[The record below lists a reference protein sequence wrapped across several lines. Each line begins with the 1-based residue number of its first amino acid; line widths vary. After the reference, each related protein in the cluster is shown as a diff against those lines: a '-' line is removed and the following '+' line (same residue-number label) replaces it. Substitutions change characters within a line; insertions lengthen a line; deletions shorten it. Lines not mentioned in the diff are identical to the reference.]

1 MTSPPTDGIP
11 PRIRDIV
18 EKVDPGD
25 RSKVLAFDSLLR
37 TADERTG
44 VAVFNDVAIKYRED
58 YLHLLRAEGRDADR
72 EAGRLSLDEVRA
84 HLRRVLPRLV
94 ADGVVVLPPEGLAS
108 PDARVAFEQSFWR
121 DHAAERGA
129 IADALMKTGEHSA
142 VIAREQAVRNAT
154 FAAGM
159 RAIAEGRR
167 PSLTPLSAAR
177 AEAVAASSV
186 LAAEGLVKIYRR
198 RKVVNDVALRLQQG
212 EIVGLLGPNGAG
224 KTTTFYMIVGL
235 IQPLAGRIVLDG
247 EDITAMPM
255 YRRARRGIGYLSQE
269 PSIFRKL
276 TVEENILAILETLDL
291 TPAQRRDRLER
302 LLDELS
308 IKHLRHSKAYALSG
322 GERRRLEITR
332 ALVTQPKFMMLDE
345 PFAGVDPIA
354 VHDIQTIV
362 AGLRHRGIGVLIS
375 DHNVEQTLDIV
386 DRAYIMFD
394 GQVKVSGTVRELVF
408 DDTVAEIYLGPTLT
422 ARLRARFSAAEDG
435 EGPPSQ

>member
-1 MTSPPTDGIP
+1 VRDTTQ
-11 PRIRDIV
+11 IRAHHL
-18 EKVDPGD
+18 VDALAHGD
-25 RSKVLAFDSLLR
+25 RSIAFALHSLLMA
-37 TADERTG
+37 ADDSG
-44 VAVFNDVAIKYRED
+44 VAPLDRVAVVYRDD
-58 YLHLLRAEGRDADR
+58 YIASLRAEGRNADH

-84 HLRRVLPRLV
+84 HLLQSVLPRLAGEGMVSV
-94 ADGVVVLPPEGLAS
+94 AAGPEGVGPL
-108 PDARVAFEQSFWR
+108 V
-121 DHAAERGA
+121 
-129 IADALMKTGEHSA
+129 
-142 VIAREQAVRNAT
+142 T
-154 FAAGM
+154 FAPGVWKDLV
-159 RAIAEGRR
+159 
-167 PSLTPLSAAR
+167 SAR
-177 AEAVAASSV
+177 AELAASLKASSEHSTLTGESPGAPGGDGQPSGSV
-186 LAAEGLVKIYRR
+186 LEAAGLVKTYRR
-198 RKVVNDVALRLQQG
+198 RRVVNDVALRLQQG

-235 IQPLAGRIVLDG
+235 IQPLSGRIKMDG
-247 EDITAMPM
+247 KDITSMSM
-255 YRRARRGIGYLSQE
+255 YKRARRGIGYLSQE

-276 TVEENILAILETLDL
+276 TVEDNILAILETLGL
-291 TPAQRRDRLER
+291 SAAERRSRLET

-308 IKHLRHSKAYALSG
+308 IKHLRHSKAFALSG

-408 DDTVAEIYLGPTLT
+408 DDTVADIYLGPTLT
-422 ARLRARFSAAEDG
+422 ARLRSRFANE
-435 EGPPSQ
+435 EGKDRDA

>member
-1 MTSPPTDGIP
+1 MSETLPA
-11 PRIRDIV
+11 RV
-18 EKVDPGD
+18 EGAVARLGGD
-25 RSKVLAFDSLLR
+25 RSLSLTLHALIRAADDTGCASFDK
-37 TADERTG
+37 A
-44 VAVFNDVAIKYRED
+44 AIVYRDD
-58 YLHLLRAEGRDADR
+58 YLGALRASGRDADR
-72 EAGRLSLDEVRA
+72 EAGRLSLDEVRQYLA
-84 HLRRVLPRLV
+84 SSVLPRLES
-94 ADGVVVLPPEGLAS
+94 EGLIVVGRDLSAGETIVQIE
-108 PDARVAFEQSFWR
+108 PALWGDIGGNREVVAAYLRQ
-121 DHAAERGA
+121 
-129 IADALMKTGEHSA
+129 TGEHPA
-142 VIAREQAVRNAT
+142 VQAESGPARQPGVRPGA
-154 FAAGM
+154 
-159 RAIAEGRR
+159 
-167 PSLTPLSAAR
+167 
-177 AEAVAASSV
+177 SV
-186 LAAEGLVKIYRR
+186 LEARGLVKVYRR

-235 IQPLAGRIVLDG
+235 IQPLAGTIEIDAVN
-247 EDITAMPM
+247 ITSMPM
-255 YRRARRGIGYLSQE
+255 YKRARRGIGYLSQE

-276 TVEENILAILETLDL
+276 SVEDNILAILETLNL
-291 TPAQRRDRLER
+291 PATDRRARLER

-308 IKHLRHSKAYALSG
+308 IKHLRHSKAFALSG

-408 DDTVAEIYLGPTLT
+408 DDTVAQVYLGPTLT
-422 ARLRARFSAAEDG
+422 ARLRARFAAEG
-435 EGPPSQ
+435 GLIS